1 MPELGSRDNS
11 IGQRNNEPRNK
22 ARILLSYFY
31 PGVQNIVL
39 RLNRIHVI
47 AVIKMTDCY
56 HNNGRCVKR
65 LGIVKNL

>member
-1 MPELGSRDNS
+1 MSLFY
-11 IGQRNNEPRNK
+11 
-22 ARILLSYFY
+22 LY

-39 RLNRIHVI
+39 WLNRINVI

-56 HNNGRCVKR
+56 HNNGRCIKR